1 MVVVNS
7 RWTPEDLANYQSRRG
22 LRVKGL
28 PEASEIWQMYQ
39 QHGSVH
45 RVAALLGVTGDTVHQ
60 RLIKAGY
67 RLNGSAWSRAE
78 LEILKQWYAAHP
90 SSASFSLGEL
100 AKQLNRL
107 PSNVSRKARELEL
120 SDRKR
125 PKPEFGPRI
134 AAQTKER
141 IAKNGHPRGALG
153 MKHSTESLA
162 KISQASQRVWEN
174 RTPEE
179 IAAHT
184 EKSMKARIADG
195 SLVQPRPEASWKA
208 GWREIGGINK
218 YYRSRWEANYA
229 RYLEWLKSLG
239 QILRWQHEPK
249 TFWFDKIKRG
259 CRTYLPDFLV
269 VENDGTEAYH
279 EVKGWMD
286 DRSVTKIKRMRR
298 YYPDIT
304 LIVIDGKAYRLLAKQ
319 LKGVVPGWESGR

>member
-1 MVVVNS
+1 MND
-7 RWTPEDLANYQSRRG
+7 RLTERQYAEILSRRRPP
-22 LRVKGL
+22 RVKGL
-28 PEASEIWQMYQ
+28 PASSEMWKMYQ

-45 RVAALLGVTGDTVHQ
+45 RVAALLGVTGDTIHQ
-60 RLIKAGY
+60 HLVRDGY
-67 RLNGSAWSRAE
+67 RLNGSMWSHAE
-78 LEILKQWYAAHP
+78 LELLKLWYGAHL
-90 SSASFSLGEL
+90 SSASFDLGEL

-107 PSNVSRKARELEL
+107 PSNVSRKARELGL
-120 SDRKR
+120 SNLRR

-134 AAQTKER
+134 SLQAKER
-141 IAKNGHPRGALG
+141 IARNGHPRGALG
-153 MKHSTESLA
+153 MKHSAESIA
-162 KISQASQRVWEN
+162 KISEASQRAWEN

-179 IAAHT
+179 RAAHT
-184 EKSMKARIADG
+184 EKSMRARIAG
-195 SLVQPRPEASWKA
+195 GTLIPPRSEASWKA
-208 GWREIGGINK
+208 GWREIGGLNK

-239 QILRWQHEPK
+239 QILRWEHEPK
-249 TFWFDKIKRG
+249 TFWFEKIKRG

-269 VENDGTEAYH
+269 VENNGAEAYH

-286 DRSVTKIKRMRR
+286 DRSVTKIKRMKR